1 MDGQTQEKEVKK
13 QKTIAVISCLG
24 KGFQAGETTCED
36 DDEWGNVTELVKTWL
51 KEKRKSVVVD
61 IQRTVEVKQF
71 IISADTSN
79 VCQPDTT
86 QKPSSVN
93 SSDDSTDSDPES
105 TSSSSTDSNLLKK
118 SPKRKHRANN
128 KKAGKKKKRKS
139 VTSRQKK
146 GKRGATHP

>member
-1 MDGQTQEKEVKK
+1 MKK

-24 KGFQAGETTCED
+24 KGFQASESTCED
-36 DDEWGNVTELVKTWL
+36 DHEWGNVTEHVKTWL

-71 IISADTSN
+71 IISANTSN

-118 SPKRKHRANN
+118 IRNGNRELTIRKQARKRRG
-128 KKAGKKKKRKS
+128 KASQVDK
-139 VTSRQKK
+139 KK

>member
-1 MDGQTQEKEVKK
+1 MKK
-13 QKTIAVISCLG
+13 QKTIAVLFCLG
-24 KGFQAGETTCED
+24 KGFQASESTCED
-36 DDEWGNVTELVKTWL
+36 DHEWGNVTELVKRWL

-71 IISADTSN
+71 IISANTSN
-79 VCQPDTT
+79 VSQPDTT

-93 SSDDSTDSDPES
+93 SSDGSTGSDPES

-118 SPKRKHRANN
+118 SPKRKHKAND

-146 GKRGATHP
+146 RQKRRDASMKRWD